1 MTIIETSWEVCN
13 KMGGIYT
20 VLSSRAREM
29 MLAHEGR
36 VVFVGPLFD
45 ILPQDF
51 VPTTPSLLA
60 PWIAE
65 EQNKLGLRTV
75 VGEWD
80 IPGRPAVVLVDFSPL
95 WAEKGELYFD
105 MWRDY
110 GLESDK
116 GYGDYDESCLFSI
129 AATRVMHSLIKSLRP
144 RRGSVL
150 CIYNEWQTA
159 MGLLYSK
166 SLQPEIATL
175 FITHATT
182 VGRSIAG
189 NGKELYAHLPN
200 YNGDQMAGEL
210 GVVAKHAVEKKAAHA
225 SDLFATV
232 SKLTAMECTQ
242 LLERTPIVLPN
253 GFENEL
259 VPKGKRYMST
269 RKAARQRLASIASRL
284 TGLSINDKDIFLS
297 LGGRYEYRNKGI
309 DLYVESVARLRASY
323 KGKKRIVA
331 FILVPAWVAEPR
343 ADLQYLL
350 GRSELQQNTPLQHP
364 SLTHWLHNMEED
376 ATQCHLHYLG
386 LDKVDEQVNI
396 IHIPVYLTGQDGIVD
411 MTYYELLCGMDMTV
425 YPSYYEPWGY
435 TPLESIACGVPTVT
449 TRYAGF
455 GLWAEDEL
463 SGNSEATD
471 KGIPVAVLARTDHN
485 AGDIAEAI
493 AQHITRLSEGK
504 LGTAKALREASWELA
519 ERASWQHFYKH
530 YLMAYKSIK
539 KK

>member
-29 MLAHEGR
+29 MSAHEGR

-45 ILPQDF
+45 TLPQDF
-51 VPTTPSLLA
+51 VPTTPSLLT

-65 EQNKLGLRTV
+65 EQDKLGLRTA

-80 IPGRPAVVLVDFSPL
+80 IPGRPAVVLVDFAPL
-95 WAEKGELYFD
+95 WAEKGDLYFD
-105 MWRDY
+105 MWRLY

-129 AATRVMHSLIKSLRP
+129 AATRVMHSIIRSLRP

-150 CIYNEWQTA
+150 CIYNEWQTS

-210 GVVAKHAVEKKAAHA
+210 GVVAKHAVEKKAAHE
-225 SDLFATV
+225 SDIFATV
-232 SKLTAMECTQ
+232 SKLTAIECTQ
-242 LLERTPIVLPN
+242 LIERTPVVLPN

-269 RKAARQRLASIASRL
+269 RKEARLRLATIASRL

-309 DLYVESVARLRASY
+309 DLYVESIARLRESY
-323 KGKKRIVA
+323 QGKKRIVA
-331 FILVPAWVAEPR
+331 FVLVPAWVAEPR

-350 GRSELQQNTPLQHP
+350 QHGELEQNMPLQHP
-364 SLTHWLHNMEED
+364 SLTHWLHNMQED
-376 ATQCHLHYLG
+376 ASQCHLRYLG
-386 LDKVDEQVNI
+386 LDKVDERVNI

-463 SGNSEATD
+463 SGNSEAID
-471 KGIPVAVLARTDHN
+471 KGIPVAVLKRTDHN
-485 AGDIAEAI
+485 AGDIATEI
-493 AQHITRLSEGK
+493 AEQITRLSEGK
-504 LGTAKALREASWELA
+504 LGTAQALRESSWELA
-519 ERASWQHFYKH
+519 ERASWRHFYKH
-530 YLMAYKSIK
+530 YLTAYKSIK